1 MLYGIINTQEVI
13 PLQNRIKEIRRMF
26 KLTQSEFGERIGVKG
41 NTITGYET
49 GVRTPSDAAIKSIC
63 REFNCSE
70 DWLRTGTG
78 DMLATNDR
86 DTATQAF
93 GELAARKDPI
103 IDGFV
108 LFLRS
113 RTPEQLEM
121 IAQQME
127 ECVEILR
134 QNKEKK

>member
-1 MLYGIINTQEVI
+1 M
-13 PLQNRIKEIRRMF
+13 QNRIKEIRRTF

-78 DMLATNDR
+78 DMFGV
-86 DTATQAF
+86 TAEDDVTRAF

-103 IDGFV
+103 INGFIE
-108 LFLRS
+108 FLRS
-113 RTPEQLEM
+113 RTPDQLEM

-127 ECVEILR
+127 DFAHFLR
-134 QNKEKK
+134 KGE

>member
-1 MLYGIINTQEVI
+1 MDITTVGGRVWAVREKFGLSRREFSGRLGCQEGEIINVEY
-13 PLQNRIKEIRRMF
+13 NRLKKPEQKESLYRNI
-26 KLTQSEFGERIGVKG
+26 SAEFGVSLDWIK
-41 NTITGYET
+41 TG
-49 GVRTPSDAAIKSIC
+49 A
-63 REFNCSE
+63 
-70 DWLRTGTG
+70 G
-78 DMLATNDR
+78 DMFEANDR
-86 DTATQAF
+86 DITTQAF

>member
-13 PLQNRIKEIRRMF
+13 PLQNRIKEIRRTF

-70 DWLRTGTG
+70 DWLKTGTG
-78 DMLATNDR
+78 DMFGASAEDDVTR
-86 DTATQAF
+86 AF
-93 GELAARKDPI
+93 GELAARKDPV
-103 IDGFV
+103 IDGFI

-113 RTPEQLEM
+113 RTPEQLEL
-121 IAQQME
+121 IADQLE
-127 ECVEILR
+127 DCVRFLKGE
-134 QNKEKK
+134 